1 MKKSDVLLLI
11 NILLIFAI
19 FLSITGFFTDVSNT
33 MKYGGVDLRN
43 RVVGARLMK
52 NDLDPYYF
60 KWEKGDPVEL
70 LDPRDNPDWEVNRVT
85 VAPTVLV
92 FHAVIAKLSYKT
104 QRYIWFIF
112 QWVLFIASLFLFSK
126 CTNSVIKSK
135 IIWIC
140 GLFFIGSSFYW
151 RLHVERGQIY
161 ILYIFFIALSYWIY
175 CRKIQNNEFLSGLIT
190 GIAMSFRPPLM
201 LLALPMIFYKKFKFV
216 LGNIAGAIVGLV
228 ASLVIASPQT
238 WIQYFAAMKVHGSIH
253 FDSLHMS
260 SSRYPYQNI
269 EGISNLWGL
278 AHIPIFDTSL
288 QFMARSVG
296 LNLTPNIL
304 FALLLV
310 TLTICCLAMR
320 KIIGNE
326 RRFSFIVLSGIIL
339 VFIAEYFMPA
349 ARFSYNNVILLPILS
364 LVIIDS
370 ERILKS
376 VSRKWN

>member
-1 MKKSDVLLLI
+1 MKKNDLNLLINVLLL
-11 NILLIFAI
+11 FSI
-19 FLSITGFFTDVSNT
+19 FLSASGFLMDLRNT
-33 MKYGGVDLRN
+33 ALFGGVDLRN
-43 RVVGARLMK
+43 RVVGARLLI
-52 NDLDPYYF
+52 DHQDPYHY
-60 KWEKGDPVEL
+60 KWERGDSVL
-70 LDPRDNPDWEVNRVT
+70 FLDPRDNPDWEVNRVT
-85 VAPTVLV
+85 VPPTVLV

-135 IIWIC
+135 IIWVC

-161 ILYIFFIALSYWIY
+161 ILYMFLLSLSYWVY
-175 CRKIQNNEFLSGLIT
+175 CKKLQNSEFLSGMVAGIT
-190 GIAMSFRPPLM
+190 ISFRPPLM
-201 LLALPMIFYKKFKFV
+201 LLALPMILYKKFKFV
-216 LGNIAGAIVGLV
+216 LGNVAGVIVGLV

-238 WIQYFAAMKVHGSIH
+238 WIQYFNAMKMHGSIH
-253 FDSLHMS
+253 FNFLYAS
-260 SSRYPYQNI
+260 SSQYPYQNI

-296 LNLTPNIL
+296 LNLTSNIL
-304 FALLLV
+304 FALLIV
-310 TLTICCLAMR
+310 TLTICCFAIR

-326 RRFSFIVLSGIIL
+326 TRFSFIVLSGIIL

-376 VSRKWN
+376 VGRKWN